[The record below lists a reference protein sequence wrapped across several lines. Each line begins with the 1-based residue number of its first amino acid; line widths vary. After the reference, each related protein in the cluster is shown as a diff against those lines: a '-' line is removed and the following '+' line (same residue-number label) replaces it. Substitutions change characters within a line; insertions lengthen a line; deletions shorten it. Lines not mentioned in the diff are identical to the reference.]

1 MSTQRDF
8 VESVLK
14 AAVNIEKK
22 HGLPAAAIAAQACL
36 ETGYGKYVPKEGS
49 KYSYNLFGIKGTG
62 PAGSVKSQTWEV
74 YNGKTVTVMAGFK
87 AFNSYEESFEGYAD
101 FIFKNSRYT
110 KARSIKDPDEYL
122 KEIHRAGYATDPLYV
137 SKLQSIMSQ
146 FGMRELARKYTGG
159 SAVST
164 ETAPWKL
171 MIMDEATKEGLITSA
186 DHKPDEPAPKWF
198 VLATILNATTRKVGK

>member
-1 MSTQRDF
+1 MSTQSEF
-8 VESVLK
+8 VEAVLK
-14 AAVNIEKK
+14 AAANIEKK

-74 YNGKTVTVMAGFK
+74 YDGKTVTVTASFK

-110 KARSIKDPDEYL
+110 KARSIKDPDAYL

-137 SKLQSIMSQ
+137 SKLQSIMNQ
-146 FGMRELARKYTGG
+146 FGMRELAKKYLGG
-159 SAVST
+159 GTVSK
-164 ETAPWKL
+164 EVPEWKL
-171 MIMDEATKEGLITSA
+171 MIMDEAMKAGLITDTA
-186 DHKPDEPAPKWF
+186 HEPDEPAQKWF
-198 VLATILNATTRKVGK
+198 VLATILNATTRKAGK